1 MCELLGL
8 CSREKIE
15 VNDLLKAFYARSVNH
30 PNGWGL
36 AFFYG
41 NAVSLEKEPLAA
53 HESRYLKERLHH
65 RIEADTMM
73 AHIRLATRGTMEYE
87 NCHPFVHRDAS
98 DRTWTLMHNG
108 TVFEGPQIDRYIDVQ
123 EGQTDSERILLHIV
137 GEINRRMQEKGAP
150 PDAGERFEV
159 VSGIIAAL
167 SPRAK
172 LNLMIYDG
180 ELFYTHTNYAR
191 SLYNAPVP
199 GGRLFATSPLCEEIP
214 WSLKWNCLPLNTV
227 RAWRDGELAYQSTPH
242 EHEYVDTEE
251 DLKMLF
257 ADFAGL

>member
-1 MCELLGL
+1 MCELFGL
-8 CSREKIE
+8 SARRKIKT
-15 VNDLLKAFYARSVNH
+15 NDLLKEFFSHSVGH

-41 NAVSLEKEPLAA
+41 NAVSLEKEPMYAN
-53 HESRYLKERLHH
+53 ESRYLRERLRHT
-65 RIEADTMM
+65 IEADTMM
-73 AHIRLATRGTMEYE
+73 AHIRLATRGTMDYE
-87 NCHPFVHRDAS
+87 NCHPFVRRDAS

-108 TVFEGPQIDRYIDVQ
+108 TVFEGPQIDPYISEQ
-123 EGQTDSERILLHIV
+123 EGETDSERILYLIID
-137 GEINRRMQEKGAP
+137 EINQLQRSQSAP
-150 PDAGERFEV
+150 VSARQRFDL
-159 VSGIIAAL
+159 ITRLIADL

-180 ELFYTHTNYAR
+180 ELFYTHTNYAG
-191 SLYNAPVP
+191 SLYCAETDD
-199 GGRLFATSPLCEEIP
+199 GRIFATTPLGEGSPAKLAWMP
-214 WSLKWNCLPLNTV
+214 MQLNTV
-227 RAWRDGELAYQSTPH
+227 CAWQAGELVYQSTPH